1 MPAQHGKCDVN
12 DGRSPLGLALTGGGF
27 RAAFFHVGVLAQLA
41 QFGLLRRVEVLST
54 VSGGS
59 IVGALYYLHL
69 KNLLD
74 SRADAEIA
82 DDHYVTIVA
91 TVERQL
97 VSTVS
102 SNFGARSLL
111 SIR

>member
-41 QFGLLRRVEVLST
+41 QFGLLRRVHVLST

-69 KNLLD
+69 KNLLE
-74 SRADAEIA
+74 SEADADIT
-82 DDHYVTIVA
+82 DDHYVEIVKA
-91 TVERQL
+91 VEEQL
-97 VSTVS
+97 LSGVS
-102 SNFGARSLL
+102 SNFAARSLL
-111 SIR
+111 GI